1 MRRLLKQKCTCRC
14 NLCSVNRTNEM
25 ATIISYRTFWDHF
38 LYFYCIQQFGS
49 GWKLLLRSLYLTC
62 GAFCDHKMKPFDFFF
77 FVITWHIIE
86 SCSSHYPP
94 CLQGPLIG
102 LIRVLGGDYKSLPRH
117 DMREERR
124 EKRKAGKEIFALF
137 YSISEPKITHLQWT
151 PTSCRTLPTSR
162 LCQCLSTCKSPVW

>member
-25 ATIISYRTFWDHF
+25 ATIISYRTCWDHF
-38 LYFYCIQQFGS
+38 LYFYCIQLFGS

-62 GAFCDHKMKPFDFFF
+62 GAFCDHKMKPFDLFF

-124 EKRKAGKEIFALF
+124 EKRRGREGDLRALLQHF
-137 YSISEPKITHLQWT
+137 RAKDNTPSVNPNQLQNSSHITAVSVLIN
-151 PTSCRTLPTSR
+151 L
-162 LCQCLSTCKSPVW
+162 

>member
-1 MRRLLKQKCTCRC
+1 MKSNWELKEIQAAVLLSSHHSGSAGPISSGYITIRHLVPHFLLQPGYRANTPTQTCICTFTAATQRWTHAGVPTTDHDDDTRTKMRRLLKQKCTCRC

-77 FVITWHIIE
+77 CNNMAH
-86 SCSSHYPP
+86 H
-94 CLQGPLIG
+94 
-102 LIRVLGGDYKSLPRH
+102 
-117 DMREERR
+117 
-124 EKRKAGKEIFALF
+124 RKL
-137 YSISEPKITHLQWT
+137 
-151 PTSCRTLPTSR
+151 
-162 LCQCLSTCKSPVW
+162 